1 MAVAEQ
7 IVNTALEHKLLV
19 NRTAGTVVRL
29 LPPLTISNED
39 IDDGL
44 VRLRAAFADAGAQFH

>member
-1 MAVAEQ
+1 VADR
-7 IVNTALEHKLLV
+7 IINTALKHKLLI

-29 LPPLTISNED
+29 LPPLTISDED

-44 VRLRAAFADAGAQFH
+44 IRLRAAFADAGAQFQ